1 MTNGPR
7 GRAKRMDQSMTTK
20 RLRLFV
26 AALMLVLPVTTHGE
40 DAKPATA
47 LPKGHPPISP
57 PKESASIP
65 GKVLKTMDSGGYTYM
80 FLQVKGGKKIWV
92 AVPKT
97 KVAVGKKVAFVP
109 GPEMKNFKSKTMDRT
124 FDSIIFSLGLVGQK
138 GSATAKKKE
147 KEPVVVVPGSKSA
160 AVAAEKIKV
169 AKATGPNAHTVAEV
183 FALKNSLKGKKV
195 VVRGKVVKVAEHIMK
210 TNWVHIQD
218 GTGTPGKND
227 HDLVVTTNAL
237 PAEGETVTVSG
248 TLLKDKDY
256 GSGYKYDALVDNA
269 EIVK

>member
-1 MTNGPR
+1 MDHVMT
-7 GRAKRMDQSMTTK
+7 MK
-20 RLRLFV
+20 RLILF
-26 AALMLVLPVTTHGE
+26 AAVLMLVLPVISHGE
-40 DAKPATA
+40 DAKPPAA
-47 LPKGHPPISP
+47 SLPKGHPPISP

-80 FLQVKGGKKIWV
+80 FVQVQGGKKIWV
-92 AVPKT
+92 AVPET
-97 KVAVGKKVAFVP
+97 KVSVGKKISFVP
-109 GPEMKNFKSKTMDRT
+109 GQEMKNFKSKTMNRT
-124 FDSIIFSLGLVGQK
+124 FDKIIFSLGLVGQK
-138 GSATAKKKE
+138 GSATAKE

-169 AKATGPNAHTVAEV
+169 DKAAGPDAHTVAEV
-183 FALKNSLKGKKV
+183 FALKNSLNGKKV
-195 VVRGKVVKVAEHIMK
+195 VVRCKVVKVAEHIMK

>member
-1 MTNGPR
+1 M
-7 GRAKRMDQSMTTK
+7 AMK
-20 RLRLFV
+20 RLILFAV
-26 AALMLVLPVTTHGE
+26 ALVLAVPVTSRGE
-40 DAKPATA
+40 EAKQPAAA
-47 LPKGHPPISP
+47 LPKGHPAIPP

-80 FLQVKGGKKIWV
+80 FLQVQGGKKIWV

-97 KVAVGKKVAFVP
+97 KVRVGQKIAFVP
-109 GPEMKNFKSKTMDRT
+109 GPEMKNFKSKTMNRT
-124 FDSIIFSLGLVGQK
+124 FDTIIFSLGLAGQK
-138 GSATAKKKE
+138 GSDAGKKNKKKE
-147 KEPVVVVPGSKSA
+147 AAVVVPGSKSA

-169 AKATGPNAHTVAEV
+169 AKATGPDAHTVAEV
-183 FALKNSLKGKKV
+183 FALKNVLNGKKV

-210 TNWVHIQD
+210 MNWVHIQD

-227 HDLVVTTNAL
+227 HDLVVTTTAL
-237 PAEGETVTVSG
+237 PAEGDTVTVSG

-256 GSGYKYDALVDNA
+256 GSGYKYDALVENA